1 MTIRYAQ
8 TEDFETLAA
17 CDRHIAR
24 EELRESIRRGWV
36 LVLFTEEGFAGWL
49 RYNLFWDNTP
59 FMNMLF
65 LLEGYRGQ
73 GLGGRLTAFWEREM
87 KARGC
92 SEVLTSTLSNESA
105 QHFYRA
111 HGYVDCGSLLLPG
124 EPLEI
129 FFRKEL

>member
-8 TEDFETLAA
+8 PEDLEILAA
-17 CDRHIAR
+17 HDHHIAR

-36 LVLFTEEGFAGWL
+36 LMLWEDKEFLGWL
-49 RYNLFWDNTP
+49 RFNLFWDNTP

-65 LLEGYRGQ
+65 LLEGRRGQ
-73 GLGGRLTAFWEREM
+73 GLGGRLVDFWEQEM
-87 KARGC
+87 KARGY
-92 SEVLTSTLSNESA
+92 SEVLTSTLSNEAA

-111 HGYVDCGSLLLPG
+111 HGYADCGSLLLPG

-129 FFRKEL
+129 LFRKEL

>member
-8 TEDFETLAA
+8 PEDLEILAA
-17 CDRHIAR
+17 HDHHIAR

-36 LVLFTEEGFAGWL
+36 LMLWEDKEFLGWL
-49 RYNLFWDNTP
+49 RFNLFWDNTP

-65 LLEGYRGQ
+65 LLEGRRGQ
-73 GLGGRLTAFWEREM
+73 GLGGRLVDFWEQEM
-87 KARGC
+87 KARGY
-92 SEVLTSTLSNESA
+92 SEGLTSTLSNEAA

-111 HGYVDCGSLLLPG
+111 HGYADCGSLLLPG

-129 FFRKEL
+129 LFRKEL